1 MPAKTHKAKLSFSK
15 KVSLIFLGLF
25 LALIILEISL
35 RLGGFITLSLQEK
48 NNLASLKQKGT
59 YRIMC
64 LGESTTSHQYP
75 PFLEEFLNKQNIGI
89 KFSVIDKG
97 IPGTNTMF
105 ILDQLESNID
115 KYKPDMVITMMGIND
130 FGSHMPVEDYSDSKI
145 MSSLQSLKVYK
156 LVKLIYLHFRRKS
169 EEENFSRPKQD
180 NTAVEKQ
187 QNDNSLSSLDQDIL
201 DAKDNLQAKE
211 VLNKSLAL
219 NSQDADAYIEL
230 GGVYWGQGKLIQAEE
245 LFKKAIE
252 LNPKNDYFY
261 IQLGILCRDKG
272 EVFQAEE
279 AFKKAISIDSED
291 AEAYIELGLLFRR
304 QGRFFQAK
312 KVFKKVSK
320 LKPKNVDAYIELGL
334 NYLDQGE
341 VFQAEEAF
349 KKAIE
354 LNPKDDWAYIE
365 LGRVYWEQGRFP
377 QAEALFQKAVAA
389 DPQDVEAYFELGIT
403 YQEQGKFSQAEEAFR
418 KAIAIDSEYDRAYG
432 ALYVLYKTIGDFVS
446 ADKYLDKAYK
456 IRLGKYDPVTA
467 NSYHKLKSILDQ
479 RNIQL
484 VCVQYP
490 MRNIKPLKNIFQEKA
505 DDIIF
510 VDNEKIFK
518 EALSASSYKEY
529 FVDMFGGDFGH
540 CTDKGNR
547 LLAENVGEVILKKM
561 FGR

>member
-156 LVKLIYLHFRRKS
+156 LVKLIYLHFKEKTKEKRFIEQKQESLAIKEIQSTDTKLNTDEFYTEEDRHQL
-169 EEENFSRPKQD
+169 EEELKESIETNPGNDWAYVELGVLYRDQGKYLEAEEFLKKVITLNPRDIEGYIELGITYWNQD
-180 NTAVEKQ
+180 K
-187 QNDNSLSSLDQDIL
+187 LSQAEDLFKKAIL
-201 DAKDNLQAKE
+201 LQPRHA
-211 VLNKSLAL
+211 N
-219 NSQDADAYIEL
+219 AYIEL
-230 GGVYWGQGKLIQAEE
+230 GRVYWNQGKLSEAEG

-252 LNPKNDYFY
+252 LNPKNTWAYVE
-261 IQLGILCRDKG
+261 LGVLYRDQGKYL
-272 EVFQAEE
+272 EAEE
-279 AFKKAISIDSED
+279 F
-291 AEAYIELGLLFRR
+291 L
-304 QGRFFQAK
+304 
-312 KVFKKVSK
+312 
-320 LKPKNVDAYIELGL
+320 
-334 NYLDQGE
+334 
-341 VFQAEEAF
+341 

-484 VCVQYP
+484 VCV
-490 MRNIKPLKNIFQEKA
+490 
-505 DDIIF
+505 
-510 VDNEKIFK
+510 
-518 EALSASSYKEY
+518 
-529 FVDMFGGDFGH
+529 
-540 CTDKGNR
+540 
-547 LLAENVGEVILKKM
+547 
-561 FGR
+561 